1 MIFPCNFFSQKRK
14 KTSKNTKWKKKE
26 NKSEME
32 MEFFSKMKWFFFKN
46 GNGFFSKNQ
55 NLFCCHGV
63 ATRDRC
69 RCCQEYLALRSAH
82 VAALKAAGESPYP
95 HKFHVSISLTDFI
108 QRYESIQPGETL
120 EDVVSLAGQSLSQ
133 LLELVVEQFFFNY
146 YFILKN

>member
-1 MIFPCNFFSQKRK
+1 
-14 KTSKNTKWKKKE
+14 
-26 NKSEME
+26 ME
-32 MEFFSKMKWFFFKN
+32 M
-46 GNGFFSKNQ
+46 FFSKNQ

-133 LLELVVEQFFFNY
+133 LLELVSCRAILFQLIFYFKKLTY
-146 YFILKN
+146 YFTTFL